1 MRWDRVMDGATR
13 DDLAVVAEGSPV
25 EVPGL
30 PALPGGLARQMTSSL
45 YPPYLDRVSRLA
57 EYPRTRQLHRAEAD
71 APHGCRPEDIVLKSP

>member
-1 MRWDRVMDGATR
+1 MDGATR

-45 YPPYLDRVSRLA
+45 YPHIWIASRGGPNTPGPGSCIA
-57 EYPRTRQLHRAEAD
+57 PKPMRRTVAVPRT
-71 APHGCRPEDIVLKSP
+71 